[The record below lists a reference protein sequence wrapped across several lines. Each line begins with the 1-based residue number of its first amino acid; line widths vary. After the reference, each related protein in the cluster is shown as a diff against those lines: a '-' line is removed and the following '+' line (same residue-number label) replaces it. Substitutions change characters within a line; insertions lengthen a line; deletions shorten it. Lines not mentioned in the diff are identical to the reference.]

1 MIKRNMI
8 KYIILVE
15 QPSTSQ
21 TFEKQD
27 MLRNVNAMNFIT
39 KGQE

>member
-1 MIKRNMI
+1 MI